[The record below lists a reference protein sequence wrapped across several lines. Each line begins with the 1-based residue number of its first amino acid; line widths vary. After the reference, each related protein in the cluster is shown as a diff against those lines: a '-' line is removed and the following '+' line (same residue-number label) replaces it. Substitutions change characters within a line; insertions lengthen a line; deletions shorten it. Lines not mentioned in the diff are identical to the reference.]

1 MIEVE
6 DEFSDLPLAL
16 RKIAKRTKNAFM
28 CPNLFAIIIDKSITD
43 SEDRALIWAKV
54 NCDMIEVEDEFSD
67 LPLALRKIAKRTK
80 NAFMCPNL
88 FAIIIDKSNKMR
100 N

>member
-1 MIEVE
+1 MSVHALLSHVWFKCMKTAFIPHHNN
-6 DEFSDLPLAL
+6 DL
-16 RKIAKRTKNAFM
+16 AKLMTILDGTRTS
-28 CPNLFAIIIDKSITD
+28 LH
-43 SEDRALIWAKV
+43 L
-54 NCDMIEVEDEFSD
+54 IEVEDEFSD